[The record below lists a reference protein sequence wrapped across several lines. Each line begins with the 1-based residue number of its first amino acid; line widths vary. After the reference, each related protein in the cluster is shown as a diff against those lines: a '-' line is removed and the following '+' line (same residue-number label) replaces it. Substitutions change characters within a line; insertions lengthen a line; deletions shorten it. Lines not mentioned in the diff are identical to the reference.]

1 MKISEIFHSI
11 QGEGSSVGIPM
22 AFIRMAGCNL
32 SCDFCD
38 SSHAS
43 REKGEEWS
51 INKVLEEVTKYPT
64 KRVCITGGEPT
75 HQKKAF
81 KLLLE
86 NLLALGYFVEIETNG
101 TIRPTFTAANI
112 MQWNVSPKLSNSGN
126 DLKDSINK
134 DRLMTFNLLPGIFK
148 FVIGAKEDFEEAHE
162 LIMELGLQNIYMMP
176 QGVKDEDIKKVSLW
190 LIEKC
195 KEHDYY
201 FSPRLHIW
209 LWEGKKG
216 V

>member
-1 MKISEIFHSI
+1 MRISEIFYSI

-22 AFIRMAGCNL
+22 VFVRTAGCNL
-32 SCDFCD
+32 SCKFCD
-38 SSHAS
+38 SSYAS

-51 INKVLEEVTKYPT
+51 LDQIFKEIYKYPT
-64 KRVCITGGEPT
+64 KRVCITGGEPVM
-75 HQKKAF
+75 QEKGF
-81 KLLLE
+81 KSLLNGLFD
-86 NLLALGYFVEIETNG
+86 LGYFVEVETNG
-101 TIRPTFTAANI
+101 TIRPTSIYDNI

-134 DRLMTFNLLPGIFK
+134 DRLATFNLLPGIFK
-148 FVIGAKEDFEEAHE
+148 FVIGTEEDFQEAHQLICE
-162 LIMELGLQNIYMMP
+162 LDLQNVYLMP
-176 QGVKDEDIKKVSLW
+176 EGQKDEDVKKTSLW

-195 KEHDYY
+195 KEHGYY

-209 LWEGKKG
+209 LWGGKKG